1 MAEFCAGC
9 ATAEEMLLARDV
21 LMFLGCRVEASLHMD
36 SAVKARD
43 LQTRRRRESQIVGS
57 TNVVVAT
64 GGQSENTHT
73 QDSEIAGQL
82 C

>member
-1 MAEFCAGC
+1 
-9 ATAEEMLLARDV
+9 
-21 LMFLGCRVEASLHMD
+21 MD
-36 SAVKARD
+36 SAAPRRD

-57 TNVVVAT
+57 TNVVVTT